1 MPTTRVLW
9 SLGSNI
15 DAQLHLGNAVRQF
28 QQDFADVLVS
38 KVYSSPAVGFV
49 GDPFLN
55 LALAVDTD
63 QSLRDLL
70 RYADAIE
77 QAEGRVRVARGN
89 FDARTLDVD
98 IVLFGE
104 LQGEH
109 LGYQWPSED
118 ILQMPHVL
126 RPIADIAAELRH
138 PVSGQR
144 IAALWRDFDKSDVSL
159 TQVSSPW

>member
-1 MPTTRVLW
+1 MPITRVLW

-15 DAQLHLGNAVRQF
+15 DAELHLDNAVRQF
-28 QQDFADVLVS
+28 QNDFSDLRVS
-38 KVYSSPAVGFV
+38 KVYSSPAIGFT
-49 GDPFLN
+49 GDAFLN

-70 RYADAIE
+70 LYADALE

-104 LQGEH
+104 LQGEC

-126 RPIADIAAELRH
+126 RPLADIAADLRH

-144 IAALWRDFDKSDVSL
+144 IATLWRDFDKSEVDL
-159 TQVSSPW
+159 TQVASPW